1 MSSVEQYLCQGKP
14 KHKAFRAS
22 EGVKAS
28 RIQVII
34 TTEEYMTEQEV
45 IDKTNK
51 VFEESFEI
59 EKERLVPEANIFV
72 DLGLDSLD
80 IVDLIVALQSSFGV
94 KIRNEEKVRDIRT
107 LQDLYQ
113 FISTIKNDDSVKNG

>member
-1 MSSVEQYLCQGKP
+1 
-14 KHKAFRAS
+14 
-22 EGVKAS
+22 
-28 RIQVII
+28 
-34 TTEEYMTEQEV
+34 MTEQEIIEKV
-45 IDKTNK
+45 NT

-59 EKERLVPEANIFV
+59 EKERLLPEAHIFT

-80 IVDLIVALQSSFGV
+80 IVDLIVALQGSFGV

-113 FISTIKNDDSVKNG
+113 FIASIRNEESTQKQ

>member
-1 MSSVEQYLCQGKP
+1 
-14 KHKAFRAS
+14 
-22 EGVKAS
+22 
-28 RIQVII
+28 
-34 TTEEYMTEQEV
+34 MTEQEI
-45 IDKTNK
+45 IDKTNR

-59 EKERLVPEANIFV
+59 EKERLIPEAHIFT

-80 IVDLIVALQSSFGV
+80 IVDLVVALQSSFGV

-113 FISTIKNDDSVKNG
+113 FIAVVKSEESVKSA